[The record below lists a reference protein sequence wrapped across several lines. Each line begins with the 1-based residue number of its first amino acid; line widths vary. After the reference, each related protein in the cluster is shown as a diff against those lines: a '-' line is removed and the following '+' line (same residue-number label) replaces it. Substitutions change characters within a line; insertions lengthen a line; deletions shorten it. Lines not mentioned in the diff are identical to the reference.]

1 MRDAAKTKGKK
12 VTVKSGSEF
21 VTIAAYPDRS
31 AIWISNYGEKNVT
44 VCLSPTTPTFEEGPM
59 LAEKGGS
66 VLLESYTGAINLI
79 TKEGTSVVGYVEF

>member
-1 MRDAAKTKGKK
+1 MRNSGRTKGKK

-21 VTIAAYPDRS
+21 VTLSEYGDRS
-31 AIWISNYGEKNVT
+31 GIWLSNYGEKSVT
-44 VCLSPTTPTFEEGPM
+44 VSFNATPTYEEGPM

-66 VLLESYTGAINLI
+66 VLLEGYSGPITLI